1 MARPERIE
9 LIPGI
14 QEHWSAKPICCGMV
28 ILLWL
33 LALPAG
39 AAPPSA
45 VSEPPPWAYP
55 VTPPDF
61 KPVPDDGR
69 IRKVPDSSAGY
80 TLTQV
85 RDGFLAPDWHPED
98 HAKMPG
104 IVAHGRKP
112 DVLACGY
119 CHRADGPGGPENA
132 SLAGLPYAYIVQQ
145 LSDYRSG
152 RRSTALPKRI
162 PQAWMMA
169 LAKAVTAEEVREAAR
184 YFSSLKPRQNI
195 RVVETDRVPKTYV
208 ANWFLGVQ
216 EGKESELLGE
226 RIVETP
232 ENLEWFESRDAR
244 ATFVA
249 YVPSGSIG
257 KGAAIVI
264 GDKTTKALAC
274 ATCHGKNL
282 KGQGAVP
289 SIAGRSPSYVVR
301 QLYEIQAGVRVG
313 KGAALMKEPAA
324 RLSLDD
330 MISVAA
336 YLATLQ
342 P

>member
-1 MARPERIE
+1 MIRI
-9 LIPGI
+9 
-14 QEHWSAKPICCGMV
+14 HDV
-28 ILLWL
+28 VLLCL
-33 LALPAG
+33 LALPVG

-45 VSEPPPWAYP
+45 ISGPPPWAYP
-55 VTPPDF
+55 VTPPDV
-61 KPVPDDGR
+61 KLIPDDGT

-85 RDGFLAPDWHPED
+85 RDGFLAPDWHPGD
-98 HAKMPG
+98 HPKMPK
-104 IVAHGRKP
+104 IVARGRKP

-145 LSDYRSG
+145 MSDYKSG
-152 RRSTALPKRI
+152 RRSTALPKRV
-162 PQAWMMA
+162 PQAFMMA
-169 LAKAVTAEEVREAAR
+169 LAKAATDEEIREAAK

-208 ANWFLGVQ
+208 ANWFLAAQ

-232 ENLEWFESRDAR
+232 ENLERFESRDAR

-249 YVPSGSIG
+249 YVPAGSIS
-257 KGAAIVI
+257 KGAAIV
-264 GDKTTKALAC
+264 GGEKVEKALAC

-282 KGQGAVP
+282 KGRGAVP

-301 QLYEIQAGVRVG
+301 QLYEIQTGVRAG
-313 KGAALMKEPAA
+313 KGAALMKEPVA

-336 YLATLQ
+336 YLASLK

>member
-1 MARPERIE
+1 MIRIY
-9 LIPGI
+9 
-14 QEHWSAKPICCGMV
+14 V
-28 ILLWL
+28 VLLWL
-33 LALPAG
+33 LALPDG

-45 VSEPPPWAYP
+45 ISEPPPWAYP
-55 VTPPDF
+55 VTPPDR
-61 KPVPDDGR
+61 KLVPDDGTV
-69 IRKVPDSSAGY
+69 RKVPDSSAGY

-85 RDGFLAPDWHPED
+85 RNGFLAPDWHPGD
-98 HAKMPG
+98 HPKMPG

-145 LSDYRSG
+145 MSDYKSG
-152 RRSTALPKRI
+152 RRSTALPKRV
-162 PQAWMMA
+162 PQASMIA
-169 LAKAVTAEEVREAAR
+169 LAKAATEEEIREAAK
-184 YFSSLKPRQNI
+184 YFSSIKPRQNI

-208 ANWFLGVQ
+208 ANWFLAAQ
-216 EGKESELLGE
+216 EGQESELLGE

-232 ENLEWFESRDAR
+232 ENLERFESRDAR
-244 ATFVA
+244 ATFVV
-249 YVPSGSIG
+249 YVPTGSIR
-257 KGAAIVI
+257 KGAAIANGKRVEK
-264 GDKTTKALAC
+264 GLAC
-274 ATCHGKNL
+274 TTCHGKDLN
-282 KGQGAVP
+282 GQDAVP

-301 QLYEIQAGVRVG
+301 QLYEIQTGVRTG
-313 KGAALMKEPAA
+313 KGAALMKKPVA

-336 YLATLQ
+336 YLASLK